1 MSLPRINSRTPLH
14 PFNSIDNHLSSQPMS
29 LHVAYVLGAL
39 NPRKPKQR
47 ITFVALIILVCLTS
61 YIFIANSAF
70 LPPSIALRRP
80 QPSSADQLALAL
92 ETIQNARL
100 ADISKGHGMRKGHN
114 HIRPLLKLDSAQEL
128 AAVSSFLA
136 SLPQN
141 VIPHHA
147 DPELPIDP
155 QLVLDFDTRGP
166 RAQEEVR
173 AMVEEVWLRNPVFV
187 YSKVSL
193 VALLL
198 LLFKNL
204 KCCHFSIIPQL
215 RESLRIF
222 SQTSISNLR
231 PRSLMWIFARMLIS

>member
-14 PFNSIDNHLSSQPMS
+14 QSNNNDKHQQMS
-29 LHVAYVLGAL
+29 LNPHIAFVLGAL

-47 ITFVALIILVCLTS
+47 TTFVALIILLCLTS
-61 YIFIANSAF
+61 YIFIASSAS
-70 LPPSIALRRP
+70 LSPSIALRRSE
-80 QPSSADQLALAL
+80 SSSTDQLALAL
-92 ETIQNARL
+92 ETIQNSRL
-100 ADISKGHGMRKGHN
+100 ADISKGHKIRKGHK
-114 HIRPLLKLDSAQEL
+114 HVRPSLKLDSAQEL

-147 DPELPIDP
+147 DPALPIDP

-173 AMVEEVWLRNPVFV
+173 AMVEDVWLRNPVFV
-187 YSKVSL
+187 YAKVSL
-193 VALLL
+193 VPL

-204 KCCHFSIIPQL
+204 NVV
-215 RESLRIF
+215 
-222 SQTSISNLR
+222 T
-231 PRSLMWIFARMLIS
+231 

>member
-1 MSLPRINSRTPLH
+1 
-14 PFNSIDNHLSSQPMS
+14 MS

-47 ITFVALIILVCLTS
+47 TTFVALIILVCLTS
-61 YIFIANSAF
+61 YIFIANSAS
-70 LPPSIALRRP
+70 LSPSIALRRSES
-80 QPSSADQLALAL
+80 SSADQLALAL
-92 ETIQNARL
+92 KTIQKSRL
-100 ADISKGHGMRKGHN
+100 SDISKGHGIRKGHN
-114 HIRPLLKLDSAQEL
+114 HIRPPLKLDSAQEL

-141 VIPHHA
+141 VIPYHA
-147 DPELPIDP
+147 DPALPIDP
-155 QLVLDFDTRGP
+155 QLVLDFDTRGS

-173 AMVEEVWLRNPVFV
+173 AMVEDVWLRNPVFV

-198 LLFKNL
+198 FKNL
-204 KCCHFSIIPQL
+204 KCCHSSIIPQL
-215 RESLRIF
+215 HESSRAS